1 MKNLIK
7 EYFESGKNFED
18 LKNELGIS
26 FNSFDDLIIL
36 NYSQIDSPKTDP
48 LVRMCRG
55 IVIEKDT
62 WNIVHYPFY
71 RFYNFEEVVEERK
84 KFNWDNAVATTK
96 IDGSVFGI
104 FCHNDVWYI
113 SSRSQIGGNNQSSIP
128 GVTYFDIFKEAIH
141 PLDENEFF
149 SILDKNLDYTFEL
162 VSPYNKIVTP
172 YSESNIYLICVRDKG
187 NNFKEISLKDA
198 FNIEHIKAL
207 IEKEIIKT
215 PEIIPLIDEHG
226 KFRGFNEMRNLAE
239 SGNPTDE
246 GFVVVDWSSYDTN
259 NEAFPRVKV
268 KNSAYVALHHL
279 NCGATNDSS
288 NMNNILKIF
297 FDNEQDEVL
306 ATLPIMKNIF
316 SEVEPKWNSW
326 FNGLKN
332 EEKKFK
338 KFFDLP
344 KEERMNYKKE
354 FAQEIDK
361 KYATFLF
368 YMFNNNCNSVHETL
382 EQMANNKE
390 NFWKNLWKNYVSSE
404 ESF

>member
-7 EYFESGKNFED
+7 EYFESGKNLED

-26 FNSFDDLIIL
+26 SNSFDDLIVL

-162 VSPYNKIVTP
+162 ASPYNKIVTP

-215 PEIIPLIDEHG
+215 PEIIPLIDENG
-226 KFRGFNEMRNLAE
+226 KFRGFEEMKKLAE
-239 SGNPTDE
+239 AGNPTDE
-246 GFVVVDWSSYDTN
+246 GFVVVDWSSYDID

-268 KNSAYVALHHL
+268 KNSAYVALHHMQS
-279 NCGATNDSS
+279 GAENDSS
-288 NMNNILKIF
+288 NMNNLLKIF

-306 ATLPIMKNIF
+306 SVLPIMKNIF
-316 SEVEPKWNSW
+316 SEIEPKWNAW
-326 FNGLKN
+326 FNGLKA
-332 EEKKFK
+332 EEKKLEKYFK
-338 KFFDLP
+338 LSKD
-344 KEERMNYKKE
+344 ERVAYKKE
-354 FAQEIDK
+354 FAQVINK
-361 KYATFLF
+361 KYSTFLF
-368 YMFNNNCNSVHETL
+368 YMFNNNCASVRDTIK
-382 EQMANNKE
+382 QMSYKKE
-390 NFWKNLWKNYVSSE
+390 NFWKNLWKNYVSLE
-404 ESF
+404 KPL

>member
-7 EYFESGKNFED
+7 EYFESGKNLED

-26 FNSFDDLIIL
+26 SNSFDDLIVL

-104 FCHNDVWYI
+104 FCHNDIWYV

-162 VSPYNKIVTP
+162 VSPYNQIVTP
-172 YSESNIYLICVRDKG
+172 YSESNIYLICVRDKT
-187 NNFKEISLKDA
+187 NDFKEISLKDA
-198 FNIEHIKAL
+198 FKIEHIKAL
-207 IEKEIIKT
+207 IEKEIIKI
-215 PEIIPLIDEHG
+215 PEIIPLINEHG

-268 KNSAYVALHHL
+268 KNSAYVAFHHL
-279 NCGATNDSS
+279 NCRS
-288 NMNNILKIF
+288 NK
-297 FDNEQDEVL
+297 
-306 ATLPIMKNIF
+306 
-316 SEVEPKWNSW
+316 
-326 FNGLKN
+326 
-332 EEKKFK
+332 
-338 KFFDLP
+338 
-344 KEERMNYKKE
+344 
-354 FAQEIDK
+354 
-361 KYATFLF
+361 
-368 YMFNNNCNSVHETL
+368 
-382 EQMANNKE
+382 
-390 NFWKNLWKNYVSSE
+390 
-404 ESF
+404 